1 VIADGIGPAVEVLR
15 NARSIVVLTGAGV
28 STASG
33 LPQFRGAGGI
43 WDDKELMAAHDV
55 SALPGSLAVLWETW
69 GPLRPVIAAAE
80 PNAAHQAIASL
91 EMRFPAAITVAT
103 QNVDGLHQRAGSQVV
118 AELHGSLFRSRC
130 MTCDGT
136 FPDPHAPN
144 GVPLS
149 PCCNAPARP
158 DMTLFGEALPFD
170 ASRTAKLACRS
181 ADVLLIAGTSGAV
194 STATGLARY
203 ANDYGARVV
212 LVNLEPWN
220 ADASRWL
227 TATATG
233 PVEELLPD
241 LVSMLD

>member
-1 VIADGIGPAVEVLR
+1 MVDALGPATEVLR
-15 NARSIVVLTGAGV
+15 DARSIVILTGAGV

-33 LPQFRGAGGI
+33 LPQFRGAGGV
-43 WDDKELMAAHDV
+43 WDDEELMAAHDV
-55 SALPGSLAVLWETW
+55 SALPGSLEVLWETW
-69 GPLRPVIAAAE
+69 GPLRPVVAAAQ

-130 MTCDGT
+130 MACDET
-136 FPDPHAPN
+136 FPDLEAPI

-158 DMTLFGEALPFD
+158 DMTLFGEGLPFD

-194 STATGLARY
+194 STATSLARY
-203 ANDYGARVV
+203 AHDYGARVV

-220 ADASRWL
+220 ADGSRWL

-233 PVEELLPD
+233 PVEELPPR
-241 LVSMLD
+241 LVSRLE